1 MLHRIVTPDCSDP
14 VTEQAAVHDCRH
26 PHSIAALPHVFGT
39 QSTSSAPPAL
49 MMQTSPIAQVSDWQ
63 GTPVHAPVSTAHA
76 PFAHVAT
83 VRPLPAQSS

>member
-1 MLHRIVTPDCSDP
+1 MTPDCSDP
-14 VTEQAAVHDCRH
+14 ATEQAAVHDCRH
-26 PHSIAALPHVFGT
+26 PHSIAALPQVFGT

-49 MMQTSPIAQVSDWQ
+49 MMQIWPIAQVRDRQ
-63 GTPVHAPVSTAHA
+63 NTPVHAPVSTAQA